1 MLSSLGQDSSSNQED
16 VGGGAS
22 GDIAPTTST
31 RKGLSYN
38 DLVQEGMIS
47 LLRAMSTYDN
57 YKQHNSKVS
66 TFEEY
71 AKQSITSSFLQYMAQ
86 SSQIRLPLSIQTTL
100 QSANVAATKLRQRLG
115 REPTLTQVANE
126 VNVDP
131 EKLLLYRKLYKSKHG
146 RDAYVSVEDG
156 LEIYDPTL
164 SGVGEGY
171 GLSSRIDTDNGDKK
185 VDSST
190 SDSSTAS
197 TTSVDI
203 LSDNEQELLA
213 QINFQEDDWT
223 NDPPERSVSPL
234 KDVLTDTEELNN
246 PLSYTHHYL
255 INEEL
260 NEFLKETLTEEELII
275 IQLRFGLVDSKYGGK
290 GWSSKD
296 IGVRLNMDHDEV
308 VTIAS
313 EALEKLRMNKEEMEN
328 DNDAYVEVS
337 L

>member
-1 MLSSLGQDSSSNQED
+1 MLSSLGQDDTSRHND

-22 GDIAPTTST
+22 GDIAPTT

-57 YKQHNSKVS
+57 YKQHNNSS
-66 TFEEY
+66 FEEY

-100 QSANVAATKLRQRLG
+100 QSANVAATKLRQTLG
-115 REPTLTQVANE
+115 KEPSLTQVANE
-126 VNVDP
+126 VNVNP

-146 RDAYVSVEDG
+146 SDAYVSVEDG

-171 GLSSRIDTDNGDKK
+171 GLSSRIDTEGDKK
-185 VDSST
+185 GDSST
-190 SDSSTAS
+190 TESTTAS

-290 GWSSKD
+290 GWSAKD
-296 IGVRLNMDHDEV
+296 IGLRLNMDHDEV
-308 VTIAS
+308 VKIAS
-313 EALEKLRMNKEEMEN
+313 EALEKLRMNREEMEN